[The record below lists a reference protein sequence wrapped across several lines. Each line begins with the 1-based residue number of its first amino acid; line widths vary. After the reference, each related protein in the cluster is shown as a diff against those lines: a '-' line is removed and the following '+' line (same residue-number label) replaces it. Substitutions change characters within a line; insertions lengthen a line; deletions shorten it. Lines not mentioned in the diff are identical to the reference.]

1 MKKLAFFT
9 LLAFLFV
16 KPAHSTSL
24 DEIYRDLVKSDNE
37 GYLPLY
43 VKNRKIPDVLI
54 EDGITEIP
62 LAIKAEDPKIT
73 PYQIPLVD
81 KYKIEE
87 EARIARQRKWD
98 NAVLAVKENRVTP
111 VELDEILLRV
121 AENNPHAVEIYAWM
135 NARGIGIPQDLVHA
149 FNLYQQAI
157 FLKVAGAEKNA
168 AAVYKVMK
176 PEQRQQIK
184 AYIPPE
190 DEEEED
196 K

>member
-1 MKKLAFFT
+1 MKKLAFLT

-43 VKNRKIPDVLI
+43 VKNRKIPDLLI

-87 EARIARQRKWD
+87 EARIARQRKWE

-157 FLKVAGAEKNA
+157 FLKVAGAKKNA
-168 AAVYKVMK
+168 AAVYRVMN

-190 DEEEED
+190 EDEEE

>member
-9 LLAFLFV
+9 FLAFLFV

-98 NAVLAVKENRVTP
+98 NAILAIKENRVTP

-157 FLKVAGAEKNA
+157 FLKVADAEKNA

-190 DEEEED
+190 DDKED

>member
-1 MKKLAFFT
+1 MKKLAFLT

-62 LAIKAEDPKIT
+62 LSIKAEDPKIT

-87 EARIARQRKWD
+87 EARIARQRKWE

-135 NARGIGIPQDLVHA
+135 NAHGIGIPQDLVHA

-190 DEEEED
+190 EDEEE

>member
-1 MKKLAFFT
+1 MKKLVFLI

-43 VKNRKIPDVLI
+43 VKNRKIPDVLV

-111 VELDEILLRV
+111 VELDEILLRI

-190 DEEEED
+190 KDEEE

>member
-1 MKKLAFFT
+1 MKKLAFLT

-87 EARIARQRKWD
+87 DARIARQRKWD

-190 DEEEED
+190 EDEEE

>member
-121 AENNPHAVEIYAWM
+121 TENNPHAVEIYAWM

-190 DEEEED
+190 DEEED

>member
-1 MKKLAFFT
+1 MKKLAFLT

-62 LAIKAEDPKIT
+62 LALKAEDPKIT

-87 EARIARQRKWD
+87 EARIARQRKWE

-190 DEEEED
+190 EDEEE

>member
-54 EDGITEIP
+54 EDGIKEAP
-62 LAIKAEDPKIT
+62 LVIKAEEPAIS
-73 PYQIPLVD
+73 PYQIPLTD

-98 NAVLAVKENRVTP
+98 KAIRAVKENRVTP
-111 VELDEILLRV
+111 VELDEILMRV
-121 AENNPHAVEIYAWM
+121 ADNDPHAVEIYARM
-135 NARGIGIPQDLVHA
+135 NARGIGIQTDLIKA
-149 FNLYQQAI
+149 FHLYRKAAS
-157 FLKVAGAEKNA
+157 LNVPNANNNA
-168 AAVYKVMK
+168 AQVYKAMTR
-176 PEQRQQIK
+176 EQRESLNAFK
-184 AYIPPE
+184 N
-190 DEEEED
+190 
-196 K
+196 

>member
-1 MKKLAFFT
+1 MKKLAFLT

-62 LAIKAEDPKIT
+62 LSIKAEDPKIT

-87 EARIARQRKWD
+87 EARIARQRKWE

-190 DEEEED
+190 EDEEE

>member
-1 MKKLAFFT
+1 MKKLAFLT

-54 EDGITEIP
+54 ENGITEIP

-135 NARGIGIPQDLVHA
+135 NARGIGIPQDLVHS

-190 DEEEED
+190 EDEEE

>member
-1 MKKLAFFT
+1 MKKLAFLT

-87 EARIARQRKWD
+87 EARIARQRKWE

-168 AAVYKVMK
+168 AAVNKVMK

-190 DEEEED
+190 EDEEE

>member
-168 AAVYKVMK
+168 AAVYKIMK

-190 DEEEED
+190 DEEEN

>member
-184 AYIPPE
+184 AYIPPDE
-190 DEEEED
+190 EEEED

>member
-1 MKKLAFFT
+1 MKKLAFLT

-87 EARIARQRKWD
+87 EARIARQRKWE

-190 DEEEED
+190 EDEEE

>member
-1 MKKLAFFT
+1 MKKLVFLT
-9 LLAFLFV
+9 LLALLFV

-62 LAIKAEDPKIT
+62 LAIKAEGPKIT

-87 EARIARQRKWD
+87 EARIARQRKWE

-121 AENNPHAVEIYAWM
+121 AENNPYAVEIYAWM

-190 DEEEED
+190 DEEE

>member
-1 MKKLAFFT
+1 MKKLVFLI

-43 VKNRKIPDVLI
+43 VKNRKIPDVLV

-190 DEEEED
+190 EDEEE

>member
-1 MKKLAFFT
+1 MKKLAFLT
-9 LLAFLFV
+9 LLAFLFI

-190 DEEEED
+190 EDEEE

>member
-1 MKKLAFFT
+1 MKKLAFLT

-87 EARIARQRKWD
+87 EARIARQRKWE

-111 VELDEILLRV
+111 VELDEILFRV

-190 DEEEED
+190 EDEEE